1 MVAEA
6 SRRPVTRAWRR
17 SAMISRS
24 RPMPRPRSMP
34 RSRSRSERGNSP
46 APLAPAHSDPWSSN
60 SNEKNALYTLPS
72 RTHVSIGE
80 YDIMMPT
87 VQRSVK
93 QGDPCEIS
101 VCWLSSRSDKNKKTS
116 TPRIPTHER
125 SIRSIGPIRSI
136 RSIRRYSITAV
147 KSSRRNQLNQRFRLV
162 TFALPLFLAFYF
174 SVRRGYHQLSVCTP
188 QHAPGE
194 GKYARGL
201 GEFRILHNR
210 TAGFPV
216 RDCGHTHVAVVV
228 YRRV

>member
-1 MVAEA
+1 MGTRPRPSLPRTQTQVVEFERKERALHA
-6 SRRPVTRAWRR
+6 AFAHARLHRRVRHHDAHGATKRETRR
-17 SAMISRS
+17 SVRDF
-24 RPMPRPRSMP
+24 RV
-34 RSRSRSERGNSP
+34 
-46 APLAPAHSDPWSSN
+46 LA
-60 SNEKNALYTLPS
+60 
-72 RTHVSIGE
+72 
-80 YDIMMPT
+80 
-87 VQRSVK
+87 
-93 QGDPCEIS
+93 
-101 VCWLSSRSDKNKKTS
+101 SSRSDKNKKTS

-136 RSIRRYSITAV
+136 RSIRRYSIPAV

-162 TFALPLFLAFYF
+162 TFALPLFFVFLAFYF

-210 TAGFPV
+210 TVGFPV
-216 RDCGHTHVAVVV
+216 RDCGHHHHTHVAVVI